1 MATETI
7 TLRLENRFLK
17 SIDSIV
23 KKAGYQSRTEFIR
36 NALREKIENF
46 KLKEAMIEISR
57 IKGASDKKTDDEKLE
72 QLREKAFEKL
82 DKLK

>member
-1 MATETI
+1 MTTETI
-7 TLRLENRFLK
+7 TLRLENQFLK

-57 IKGASDKKTDDEKLE
+57 LKGASNKKTTDEKLE
-72 QLREKAFEKL
+72 QLREKAFNQL
-82 DKLK
+82 DSLR